1 VEKPRFENQT
11 LYEGHSVRFRAIT
24 KTQNCVTS
32 VINFYKKKFVF
43 EKGSIMCVKYR
54 HFFLLF
60 FAALSPLVASSAT
73 AGTNEGFVAR
83 IDGRVDI
90 RNPEIGDYIHV
101 PIWVEGVVQAK
112 GGLVTAHYNPNLLE
126 FSEFSPG
133 PFIKGMLT
141 LPADPKPQDDGFNTV
156 QGGGTQL
163 SGTPASTSG
172 LLGTMSFKLI
182 ADLPVAGAY
191 ISIIDVQVQ
200 ESASNK
206 DNYIRPIRQFGIKL
220 LTVFPNA
227 IFDLETIRDHNSATL
242 NWRTKEPGLNDTVQ
256 FRAKGDTTW
265 RTLTNPLA
273 ERTTP
278 RMLTALRA
286 LVQRG
291 IIPRETP
298 DDARIR
304 EALLT
309 VPAFEVPPGF
319 VDSVLTPAFINS
331 IRVLDDAL
339 GNRRHVVE
347 INSLELNTEYE
358 FTARSYDLNDRPSQK
373 FTGMFNT
380 RREVDKR
387 PLVVE
392 RFEVQSTPVSAV
404 IRWFTNRPAD
414 TRLLVLSGVGGF
426 APSIADEDGTQVH
439 IVEISDLKPETRYEI
454 SVGSRL
460 TNAKTFITEG
470 LTEADV
476 QIIRPGIFHTRP
488 AGRRLRFL
496 GPPFHIVGADG
507 ARLRINLN
515 QPAAVRVEYA
525 ELDESILLRNIST
538 SYTDTT
544 SSEELLTQHDI
555 ALSDLSSSTHY
566 RYLIT
571 AFNETD
577 TLTTDPRRN
586 EQWSRDLNFRT
597 SADSDTLDPVIVE
610 GPQVIARGKVA
621 TVHWTTDIATTGNV
635 YIGTIGPNGTLG
647 TSDEFKFNDLTSNGS
662 TRFARRHIVT
672 VTGLTIGTQYGYR
685 IEAKSSNGKI
695 VAFDPNNSSVAK
707 RAKVLQPPG
716 GSGNFTTDSTADT
729 QFPVILSGPSISSQ
743 THDTAVIEWTTD
755 EPADSDVQF
764 GTRDL
769 GNSETSGD
777 SETSHKIVLSN
788 LDVGTTYNYMI
799 GSTDAAGNGATASS
813 VATFTTNPEIDITA
827 PAITVAPQIVYKND
841 ESATIRWTTDEES
854 TAEVEFGTSTSL
866 GTVRTLSTT
875 DETHQVTLT
884 NLSAATTYYYT
895 VASTDL
901 SSNGPTQSDT
911 LSFKTDTNPDLT
923 SPVISSIQKV
933 VSDSVAIIG
942 WTTDE
947 SADSF
952 VEFGT
957 DQTSL
962 AFNIGNTEDVTS
974 HAITL
979 TNLTPGTTYYYIV
992 GSTDPAGNPPTES
1005 DTLDFVTLSA
1015 ADTTA
1020 PAIPSN
1026 IKATEGARQVLLS
1039 WDAVVELDLNGFSIY
1054 RSKASDA
1061 FSLLSSGIQKT
1072 TFTDLNAGNDTTYQY
1087 YITASDRQT
1096 PANESAASDT
1106 VSATPTSSSAP
1117 STPSELGR
1125 IGDFLTPA
1133 FFFTNASP
1141 FQTGATLTYT
1151 IQISTEADFSNV
1163 TASFS
1168 GLAENAGEIGTGQT
1182 GWTID
1187 RELEEG
1193 ASYYWRVRAVEGS
1206 LTGPFSDSQQF
1217 SAIDPSSL
1225 AGDFNGDG
1233 AVNFD
1238 DFFLFVDF
1246 FGQPAEGDA
1255 VAYDLDGGGTV
1266 DFNDFFTFVDNFG
1279 KTISGKRWAT
1289 ARAVDENAIFSIEAR
1304 GGTRAEDNKLTARLW
1319 ANQVEDLKAYG
1330 AVVQYNPA
1338 TLRFE
1343 GAQPGP
1349 GHLLESRGGQAP
1361 LFSVFSEKP
1370 GQIIIG
1376 NGLVEGQEVSGRGL
1390 LAELTFT
1397 RIGNAN
1403 AASLDLIEAYTASP
1417 TRGVRTVAQLNST
1430 ILRPDTYALYANFPN
1445 PFNPST
1451 SIEYALPEAASVSI
1465 AIYDILGQKVR
1476 ELAAH
1481 PLQPAGF
1488 YQLTWD
1494 GLDHRGQGVA
1504 SGIYFYRLKTPGFS
1518 QTRKMTL
1525 VK

>member
-1 VEKPRFENQT
+1 
-11 LYEGHSVRFRAIT
+11 
-24 KTQNCVTS
+24 
-32 VINFYKKKFVF
+32 
-43 EKGSIMCVKYR
+43 MCVKYR
-54 HFFLLF
+54 HFLLLF
-60 FAALSPLVASSAT
+60 FTALAPLVASSAT

-83 IDGRVDI
+83 IDGPMDI
-90 RNPEIGDYIHV
+90 RNPEIGRVIHV
-101 PIWVEGVVQAK
+101 PIRVEGIVQAK

-126 FSEFSPG
+126 FTGFNPG
-133 PFIKGMLT
+133 PFIPGMLT

-163 SGTPASTSG
+163 SGTPASGSG
-172 LLGTMSFKLI
+172 LFGTMSFKLI
-182 ADLPVAGAY
+182 ADLPVAGTY

-206 DNYIRPIRQFGIKL
+206 DNSVRAIRQFGTKLIK
-220 LTVFPNA
+220 VFPNA
-227 IFDLETIRDHNSATL
+227 IFDLEIIRDHNSATL

-278 RMLTALRA
+278 RMLAALRA

-309 VPAFEVPPGF
+309 VPAFEDFAV
-319 VDSVLTPAFINS
+319 TAAFINAV
-331 IRVLDDAL
+331 RVLDDAL
-339 GNRRHVVE
+339 GNRRHVVA
-347 INSLELNTEYE
+347 INNLLLNTEYE
-358 FTARSYDLNDRPSQK
+358 FTARSYDLSDRPSQN

-387 PLVVE
+387 PLFVE

-414 TRLLVLSGVGGF
+414 TRYTFNVGGEGT
-426 APSIADEDGTQVH
+426 AAEIIADEDGTQVH
-439 IVEISDLKPETRYEI
+439 IVEIRDLQPETRYEFT
-454 SVGSRL
+454 VGSRL
-460 TNAKTFITEG
+460 TNAETFITEG

-476 QIIRPGIFHTRP
+476 QIIRPDFLHTRP
-488 AGRRLRFL
+488 ADRRLRFL

-525 ELDESILLRNIST
+525 ELDESILLRNINK

-566 RYLIT
+566 RFLIT

-577 TLTTDPRRN
+577 TLTTDPRGN
-586 EQWSRDLNFRT
+586 QQWSRDLNFRT

-635 YIGTIGPNGTLG
+635 YIGTIGANGTLG
-647 TSDEFKFNDLTSNGS
+647 TSDEFEFNDLTSNGG

-672 VTGLTIGTQYGYR
+672 VTGLTVGTQYGYR
-685 IEAKSSNGKI
+685 IEATSSNGKT

-716 GSGNFTTDSTADT
+716 GSGNFTTDATADT

-764 GTRDL
+764 GTSDL

-799 GSTDAAGNGATASS
+799 GSTDAAGNGATESAT
-813 VATFTTNPEIDITA
+813 ATFTTNPEIDITA
-827 PAITVAPQIVYKND
+827 PTITVAPQIVYKND

-854 TAEVEFGTSTSL
+854 TAEVEFGNSTSL

-875 DETHQVTLT
+875 DETHEVTLT

-895 VASTDL
+895 VASMDL

-911 LSFKTDTNPDLT
+911 LSFTTDADPDLS
-923 SPVISSIQKV
+923 SPVISSIQSV

-1026 IKATEGARQVLLS
+1026 IKATEGARQILLS

-1096 PANESAASDT
+1096 PPNESAASDT

-1125 IGDFLTPA
+1125 SGDFLTPT

-1141 FQTGATLTYT
+1141 FQSGATLTYT

-1168 GLAENAGEIGTGQT
+1168 DLAENAGDIGTGQT

-1187 RELEEG
+1187 RDLEEG

-1233 AVNFD
+1233 AVSFD

-1289 ARAVDENAIFSIEAR
+1289 ARAVDENAIFS
-1304 GGTRAEDNKLTARLW
+1304 
-1319 ANQVEDLKAYG
+1319 
-1330 AVVQYNPA
+1330 
-1338 TLRFE
+1338 
-1343 GAQPGP
+1343 
-1349 GHLLESRGGQAP
+1349 
-1361 LFSVFSEKP
+1361 
-1370 GQIIIG
+1370 
-1376 NGLVEGQEVSGRGL
+1376 
-1390 LAELTFT
+1390 
-1397 RIGNAN
+1397 
-1403 AASLDLIEAYTASP
+1403 
-1417 TRGVRTVAQLNST
+1417 
-1430 ILRPDTYALYANFPN
+1430 
-1445 PFNPST
+1445 
-1451 SIEYALPEAASVSI
+1451 
-1465 AIYDILGQKVR
+1465 
-1476 ELAAH
+1476 
-1481 PLQPAGF
+1481 
-1488 YQLTWD
+1488 
-1494 GLDHRGQGVA
+1494 
-1504 SGIYFYRLKTPGFS
+1504 
-1518 QTRKMTL
+1518 
-1525 VK
+1525 